1 MDYNNYYFLVNYGL
15 PILGVL
21 ITAIAQIFINISYSK
36 YRRVP
41 ITKKMT
47 GLETARTILDANG
60 LKDVKVNLVSGNLTD
75 HYDPR
80 NKTVN
85 LSRDIYEGY
94 SIASVSVA
102 AHECGH
108 AIQDKENYAF
118 LRIRASLVPLVN
130 FSSKFGYIVVLIG
143 LLFNIIGLAKFGIIL
158 LLAILLFQLVTLPV
172 EFNASRRA
180 GKQLSSLNILETYEE
195 SASKTM
201 LISAAFTY
209 VASLAST
216 LLQILRLALIVIGR
230 DDD

>member
-1 MDYNNYYFLVNYGL
+1 MSKYIIIEYGSL
-15 PILGVL
+15 LGFL
-21 ITAIAQIFINISYSK
+21 ITALAQLFITLSYSK

-47 GLETARTILDANG
+47 GLETARAILDANG
-60 LKDVKVNLVSGNLTD
+60 LMDVKINLVTGNLTD

-94 SIASVSVA
+94 SVASVSVA

-108 AIQDKENYAF
+108 AIQDKENYIF
-118 LRIRASLVPLVN
+118 LKIRASLVPLVN
-130 FSSKFGYIVVLIG
+130 FSSKFGYIVVLLG
-143 LLFNIIGLAKFGIIL
+143 LLFNILDLAKFGLIL
-158 LLAILLFQLVTLPV
+158 LLAILIFQLVTLPV

-180 GKQLSSLNILETYEE
+180 GKQLSNLNILMSDEK
-195 SASKTM
+195 SDSKKM
-201 LISAAFTY
+201 LIAAAFTY
-209 VASLAST
+209 VASLAAT
-216 LLQILRLALIVIGR
+216 LIEILRLALIVIGR

>member
-1 MDYNNYYFLVNYGL
+1 MSKYIIIEYGSL
-15 PILGVL
+15 LGFL
-21 ITAIAQIFINISYSK
+21 ITALAQLFITLSYSK

-47 GLETARTILDANG
+47 GLETARAILDANG
-60 LKDVKVNLVSGNLTD
+60 LMDVKINLVTGNLTD

-94 SIASVSVA
+94 SVASVSVA

-108 AIQDKENYAF
+108 AIQDKENYIF
-118 LRIRASLVPLVN
+118 LKIRASLVPLVN
-130 FSSKFGYIVVLIG
+130 FSSKFGYIVVLLGI
-143 LLFNIIGLAKFGIIL
+143 LLNILDLAKFGLIL
-158 LLAILLFQLVTLPV
+158 LLAILIFQLVTLPV

-180 GKQLSSLNILETYEE
+180 GKQLSNLNILMPDEK
-195 SASKTM
+195 SDSKKM
-201 LISAAFTY
+201 LIAAAFTY
-209 VASLAST
+209 VASLAAT
-216 LLQILRLALIVIGR
+216 LIEILRLALIVIGR